1 MPRVAREK
9 SITGFYHVMVRGV
22 GKQIIFEEAN
32 DYYFYLKMLEKY
44 ATETEI
50 EICAYCLMDNHV
62 HLLVRDVKDNLALF
76 MKKLGVVYAIYYNT
90 KYERNGHL
98 FQDRYKSKA
107 INDERYLLIVFSY
120 ILNNPKSA
128 GIDETNTYRWSSYR
142 DYKYRNGFTSIDFIM
157 NLLGNVNID
166 NFLKLENEITND
178 YTLEENCKISENAA
192 IQIVRET
199 LGVESG
205 KILLTYPKDLRD
217 KYIKE
222 LKNKG
227 LSTRQISRLTGISRG
242 VVIKA

>member
-1 MPRVAREK
+1 MPRIAREK
-9 SITGFYHVMVRGV
+9 SITGFYHIMVRGV

-32 DYYFYLKMLEKY
+32 DYFFYLKMLEKY
-44 ATETEI
+44 SLETEI

-62 HLLVRDVKDNLALF
+62 HLLVHDEKDNLALF

-120 ILNNPKSA
+120 ILNNPKNA
-128 GIDETNTYRWSSYR
+128 GIEDTDAYQWSSYR
-142 DYKYRNGFTSIDFIM
+142 DYKYRTGFTSIDFIT
-157 NLLGNVNID
+157 NLLGGVNID
-166 NFLKLENEITND
+166 NFLKLENEITDD
-178 YTLEENCKISENAA
+178 YTLEDNHKISENAA

-199 LGVESG
+199 LGGESG
-205 KILLTYPKDLRD
+205 KMLLTCPKELRD

-227 LSTRQISRLTGISRG
+227 LSTRQISRFTGISRG
-242 VVIKA
+242 VIIKV